1 MHACHDVFTD
11 AVTPAVQDFH
21 RKLESDS
28 SAVSG
33 DLQKIWNSLAS
44 DLENSHFVV
53 KGYSGASHDI
63 YAVAGAPA
71 FSPDRRDL
79 YVFDVAI
86 PIGPVVLQVCSISLL
101 FPTLR
106 LSSDFASPPSFQL
119 AGSIQKNPDGVVND
133 PYIGDIVVTLKT
145 PLLPAFEIDTF
156 QVNNKIDLEK
166 FSINSFA
173 TGRVGLGI
181 VYVESEKANLG
192 IESVWGKKEPY
203 ALIVNYTV
211 TIFGIK
217 YADLFE
223 VIPIP
228 VWLS

>member
-1 MHACHDVFTD
+1 MSIGIA
-11 AVTPAVQDFH
+11 PAVKAFH
-21 RKLESDS
+21 AKLDRDS

-33 DLQKIWNSLAS
+33 NLQQIWNSLAS
-44 DLENSHFVV
+44 DLEYSHFVV

-79 YVFDVAI
+79 YVIDVAI
-86 PIGPVVLQVCSISLL
+86 PIGPVVLQ
-101 FPTLR
+101 
-106 LSSDFASPPSFQL
+106 L
-119 AGSIQKNPDGVVND
+119 AGLIKKNPDGVVND

-173 TGRVGLGI
+173 TGQVGLGI

-192 IESVWGKKEPY
+192 IESVWGKSEPY

-228 VWLS
+228 GRNIRYYQETHLGLESLPSCFVSID

>member
-79 YVFDVAI
+79 YVIDVAI
-86 PIGPVVLQVCSISLL
+86 PIGPVVL
-101 FPTLR
+101 
-106 LSSDFASPPSFQL
+106 QL